1 MRFLRQTL
9 ALTSAG
15 LSSIQQR
22 RGSSLVTVVGV
33 TTAVGVL
40 VSLLAVGKG
49 AEIFTGQNSA
59 NSRSTAV
66 VLSRGTTNA
75 LQKRV
80 PYLPWIGSAL
90 AWCAAMTS
98 SSILAKSTIA
108 NRKSG
113 SLGPLTARSI

>member
-1 MRFLRQTL
+1 MRFFRQTL

-15 LSSIQQR
+15 LASIKQR

-75 LQKRV
+75 LQSVIKRF
-80 PYLPWIGSAL
+80 PEDL
-90 AWCAAMTS
+90 
-98 SSILAKSTIA
+98 K
-108 NRKSG
+108 K
-113 SLGPLTARSI
+113 PLVNW